1 MLSATVQKLAKETPG
16 WSLPAHVLK
25 QHYAL
30 LHWGKGDFDT
40 AGDLLEMSEWGEA
53 RAGPKNKMSLAME
66 LDNIVDGSLARSLL
80 ALQADSLS
88 TR

>member
-1 MLSATVQKLAKETPG
+1 MLSATVQKLAKEAPG
-16 WSLPAHVLK
+16 WNLPAHIQN

-30 LHWGKGDFDT
+30 LHWGKGDFGT

-53 RAGPKNKMSLAME
+53 GASPKNKISLAMH